1 MLKETEAS
9 TKYNY
14 NVLDEIPKLLNN
26 EFVRMKIMKKSGE

>member
-14 NVLDEIPKLLNN
+14 NVLDEIPKLLEILN
-26 EFVRMKIMKKSGE
+26 KGDDKK